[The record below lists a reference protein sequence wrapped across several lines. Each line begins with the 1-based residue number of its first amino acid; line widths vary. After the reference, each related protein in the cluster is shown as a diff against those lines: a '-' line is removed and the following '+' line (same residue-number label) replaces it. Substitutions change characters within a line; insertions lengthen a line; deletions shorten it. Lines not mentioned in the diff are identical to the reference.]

1 MKAVVLDISGG
12 EATVMTKS
20 GDIIGIRD
28 ESYDI
33 GQEITV
39 RGSVA
44 LNIVRFMP
52 AIAAA
57 AILFIV
63 AGTGSYAYLS
73 PYGTVSLDVNPSIE
87 YSINRF
93 DKVLSVSG
101 VNDDGSDIVSS
112 LDISELKYKDIETA
126 IDNTIDQIDA
136 EGYFDDEAD
145 NYVVVTANTGA
156 DAHTDKLVERLDK
169 TVSRHERIMP
179 ITSKVSDE
187 ELRNAHEQGISAGK
201 KMMVDRLDD
210 ISDDKIDRDKWN
222 GRSVRDIVNEYDR
235 IKREKEEPGKDVINT
250 GSEPDNEASDVPGV
264 TDSGSDTVNEIPDG
278 SDIYNP
284 AAKEENAGMTG
295 GEPSGTDKPSG
306 DAKPSGSIKP
316 SAEDRGNVSDTPAL
330 NNVIPSDRTKEQ
342 YNGQPPADTPVD
354 NGNAA
359 PPQGDDGGRGS
370 EGTVAAPRGSGEPG
384 SINPAE
390 GNDVPHSDTPAG
402 EQNGGDRGG
411 MDNPPAD
418 PGNGGAGPGP
428 QGGPGGP
435 DGGGRR

>member
-1 MKAVVLDISGG
+1 MKAVVLDISDN

-20 GDIIGIRD
+20 GDIIGVRD

-39 RGSVA
+39 KGSPGS
-44 LNIVRFMP
+44 NIVRFIP

-57 AILFIV
+57 AVLLIV

-112 LDISELKYKDIETA
+112 LDVSRLKYKDIETA

-136 EGYFDDEAD
+136 EGYFTEDSE

-169 TVSRHERIMP
+169 TVAKHERIKP
-179 ITSKVSDE
+179 IISKVSDD

-210 ISDDKIDRDKWN
+210 ISDDAIDRDKWN
-222 GRSVRDIVNEYDR
+222 GKSVRDIVYEYDR
-235 IKREKEEPGKDVINT
+235 IKKEKEEPKENDINT
-250 GSEPDNEASDVPGV
+250 DPVPEEKPADNE
-264 TDSGSDTVNEIPDG
+264 
-278 SDIYNP
+278 
-284 AAKEENAGMTG
+284 
-295 GEPSGTDKPSG
+295 KPSADMKPSEDVRTSDEG
-306 DAKPSGSIKP
+306 RQGENDRPSGS
-316 SAEDRGNVSDTPAL
+316 NV
-330 NNVIPSDRTKEQ
+330 VPSDMTEERNNNE
-342 YNGQPPADTPVD
+342 PPMD
-354 NGNAA
+354 NGNMA
-359 PPQGDDGGRGS
+359 PPQGGAGNQDFEGIPAPSDGNID
-370 EGTVAAPRGSGEPG
+370 PG
-384 SINPAE
+384 NISHGG
-390 GNDVPHSDTPAG
+390 GNDDQRPGDPGVP
-402 EQNGGDRGG
+402 QNGGDRGE
-411 MDNPPAD
+411 MDNPPENISD
-418 PGNGGAGPGP
+418 RGGPGP
-428 QGGPGGP
+428 QGGPGGF
-435 DGGGRR
+435 DGGRQ

>member
-1 MKAVVLDISGG
+1 MKAVVLDISDG

-20 GDIIGIRD
+20 GDIIGVRD

-39 RGSVA
+39 KGSPGS
-44 LNIVRFMP
+44 NIVRFIP

-57 AILFIV
+57 AVLLIV

-112 LDISELKYKDIETA
+112 LDVSRLKYKDIETA

-136 EGYFDDEAD
+136 EGYFTEDSE

-169 TVSRHERIMP
+169 TVAKHEGIKP
-179 ITSKVSDE
+179 ITSKVSDD

-210 ISDDKIDRDKWN
+210 ISDDAIDRDKWN
-222 GRSVRDIVNEYDR
+222 GKSVRDIVYEYDR
-235 IKREKEEPGKDVINT
+235 IKKEKEEPKKNDINT
-250 GSEPDNEASDVPGV
+250 DPVPEEKPADNE
-264 TDSGSDTVNEIPDG
+264 
-278 SDIYNP
+278 
-284 AAKEENAGMTG
+284 
-295 GEPSGTDKPSG
+295 KPSADMKPSEDVRTSDEG
-306 DAKPSGSIKP
+306 RQGGNDRPSGS
-316 SAEDRGNVSDTPAL
+316 NV
-330 NNVIPSDRTKEQ
+330 VPSDMTEERNNNE
-342 YNGQPPADTPVD
+342 PPMD
-354 NGNAA
+354 NGNMA
-359 PPQGDDGGRGS
+359 PPQGDAGNQGF
-370 EGTVAAPRGSGEPG
+370 EGTPAPSDGNIDPG
-384 SINPAE
+384 NISHGG
-390 GNDVPHSDTPAG
+390 GNDDQRPGDPGVP
-402 EQNGGDRGG
+402 QNGGDRGG
-411 MDNPPAD
+411 MDNPPENFSD
-418 PGNGGAGPGP
+418 RGGQGP
-428 QGGPGGP
+428 QGGPGGF
-435 DGGGRR
+435 DGGRQ

>member
-1 MKAVVLDISGG
+1 MKAVVLDISDG

-20 GDIIGIRD
+20 GDIIGVRD

-39 RGSVA
+39 KGSPGS
-44 LNIVRFMP
+44 NIVRFIP

-57 AILFIV
+57 AVLLIV

-112 LDISELKYKDIETA
+112 LDVSRLKYKDIETA

-136 EGYFDDEAD
+136 EGYFTEDSE

-169 TVSRHERIMP
+169 TVAKHERIKP
-179 ITSKVSDE
+179 ITSKVSDD

-210 ISDDKIDRDKWN
+210 ISDDAIDRDKWN
-222 GRSVRDIVNEYDR
+222 GKSVRDIVYEYDR
-235 IKREKEEPGKDVINT
+235 IKKEKEEHKKNDINT
-250 GSEPDNEASDVPGV
+250 DPVPEEKPADNE
-264 TDSGSDTVNEIPDG
+264 
-278 SDIYNP
+278 
-284 AAKEENAGMTG
+284 
-295 GEPSGTDKPSG
+295 KPSADMKPSEDVRTSDEG
-306 DAKPSGSIKP
+306 RQGGNDRPSGS
-316 SAEDRGNVSDTPAL
+316 NV
-330 NNVIPSDRTKEQ
+330 VPSDMTEERNNNE
-342 YNGQPPADTPVD
+342 PPMDIV
-354 NGNAA
+354 NMA
-359 PPQGDDGGRGS
+359 PPQGDAGNQGF
-370 EGTVAAPRGSGEPG
+370 EGTPAPSDGNIDPG
-384 SINPAE
+384 NISHGG
-390 GNDVPHSDTPAG
+390 GNDDQRPGDPGVP
-402 EQNGGDRGG
+402 QNGGDRGE
-411 MDNPPAD
+411 MDNPPENFSD
-418 PGNGGAGPGP
+418 RGGQGP
-428 QGGPGGP
+428 QGGPGGF
-435 DGGGRR
+435 DGGRQ